1 MSDDV
6 LSIDTIAKLVQTIVD
21 QKEGLSPEVLM
32 EWYQII
38 QEDYQ
43 KIAPGEIKDKFAV
56 IQDPI
61 LPMKFK
67 VDISKRGITYLVRA
81 IEDNLPK
88 MPIATKIYFMKVE
101 ETIQENYKKESLKP

>member
-6 LSIDTIAKLVQTIVD
+6 LSFDTIAKLVQTIVD

-38 QEDYQ
+38 REDYQ
-43 KIAPGEIKDKFAV
+43 KAAPEELRDKFSV
-56 IQDPI
+56 VQDPI

-67 VDISKRGITYLVRA
+67 VDVSKRGISYLIRA
-81 IEDNLPK
+81 IENNLPK
-88 MPIATKIYFMKVE
+88 MPIATRIYFMKVE
-101 ETIQENYKKESLKP
+101 DSIQENYKKSIGSS

>member
-6 LSIDTIAKLVQTIVD
+6 LSIDTIARLVQTIVD

-38 QEDYQ
+38 QEEYQ
-43 KIAPGEIKDKFAV
+43 KIAPEELKDKFTV

-67 VDISKRGITYLVRA
+67 VDISKRAISYLIKA

-101 ETIQENYKKESLKP
+101 DNVQESYKRESMKS

>member
-1 MSDDV
+1 MSDDI
-6 LSIDTIAKLVQTIVD
+6 LSFDTIAKLVQAIID

-38 QEDYQ
+38 MEDYQ
-43 KIAPGEIKDKFAV
+43 KAAPAELKDKFSV

-67 VDISKRGITYLVRA
+67 LNISKRGI
-81 IEDNLPK
+81 
-88 MPIATKIYFMKVE
+88 
-101 ETIQENYKKESLKP
+101 S

>member
-32 EWYQII
+32 EWYQIV

-43 KIAPGEIKDKFAV
+43 KIAPEEIKDKLTV

-67 VDISKRGITYLVRA
+67 VDVSKRGISYLVRA

-101 ETIQENYKKESLKP
+101 ETIQENYRKESMKS